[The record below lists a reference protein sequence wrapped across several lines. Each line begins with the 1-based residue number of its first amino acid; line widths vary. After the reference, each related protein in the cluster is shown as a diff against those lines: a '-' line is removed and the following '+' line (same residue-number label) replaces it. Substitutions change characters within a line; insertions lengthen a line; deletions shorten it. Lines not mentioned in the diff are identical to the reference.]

1 MTYADRTALR
11 ERPGRTPLLPDAVA
25 LLGSDIPDGMTVD
38 QYRRA
43 RADGA
48 RRRNALRLRRTRR

>member
-11 ERPGRTPLLPDAVA
+11 ERPGRMLLFPDAVA
-25 LLGSDIPDGMTVD
+25 PLGSDIPEGMTVD

-43 RADGA
+43 RTDGA
-48 RRRNALRLRRTRR
+48 SRRHALRLRRTRR